1 MASKTRR
8 QSPTPPPNK
17 KIPHLIRGGFLFHLF
32 YYHYKMNKVLIG
44 LFIFVTYTISQ
55 IFTFYQLQGH
65 LWNKWIKD
73 NPLLM
78 TILGLPIGYVVILAS
93 REMVELWGGQTWPNR
108 IIGFC
113 LGVIVFSLMSWFIL
127 KEPVSLK
134 TSVCLFLCF
143 VILGIQLFWK

>member
-1 MASKTRR
+1 M
-8 QSPTPPPNK
+8 
-17 KIPHLIRGGFLFHLF
+17 GFFLSQIFPIF
-32 YYHYKMNKVLIG
+32 VTMNKILIG
-44 LFIFVTYTISQ
+44 LFIFVAYTVSQ
-55 IFTFYQLQGH
+55 VFTFYQLQGH

-93 REMVELWGGQTWPNR
+93 RQMVELWDGQTWPNR

-113 LGVIVFSLMSWFIL
+113 LGVIVFSIMSWFML
-127 KEPVSLK
+127 KEPITLK
-134 TSVCLFLCF
+134 TSICLLLSF